1 MNILLVED
9 EKDLQETIKEFL
21 EFKGFKVF
29 VADSAKDALD
39 IVYRKNVDLV
49 LLDVKLPDEDGF
61 SLANRLKEFSDKPI
75 IFLTSLDEEKDIEKG
90 FLVGADDYITKP
102 FSLNELYLRIKAV
115 LRRVYNDLIVKI
127 DEFEFDLINLELKK
141 NNETIHLKK
150 KEALLLKE
158 FLKNRNKVLTK
169 EYLLNVLYDEEA
181 NENSLRTFIRNLR
194 HILGKEK
201 IKTIKDVGYKFV

>member
-1 MNILLVED
+1 M
-9 EKDLQETIKEFL
+9 
-21 EFKGFKVF
+21 
-29 VADSAKDALD
+29 
-39 IVYRKNVDLV
+39 
-49 LLDVKLPDEDGF
+49 
-61 SLANRLKEFSDKPI
+61 
-75 IFLTSLDEEKDIEKG
+75 
-90 FLVGADDYITKP
+90 
-102 FSLNELYLRIKAV
+102 
-115 LRRVYNDLIVKI
+115 
-127 DEFEFDLINLELKK
+127 KK

-169 EYLLNVLYDEEA
+169 EHLLNVLYDEEA